1 MALELRSWINPQPY
15 TTGYSTSPI
24 AREAAYFTT
33 APEPVTVDPD
43 HVSREAREY
52 EDAGYDSSIIPQSA
66 TWPDVAATAA
76 WALAH
81 TDRLR
86 VVLAHRPG
94 VQAPTAAA
102 RSLATLDRLSGGR
115 AAIHLILGHADLH
128 RDGDFVDH
136 DDRYARGAEYLDIYT
151 RTLTYTEPF
160 DYDGQYYRVRGAFSG
175 VRPSTA
181 PRPPI
186 SLPGGSERG
195 IDLAARY
202 GDVIAF
208 HGRSLAETSES
219 IRVARQRAD
228 HYQRSVGFWVNLNF
242 QAGETDGAA
251 WDHVHELEQAIEHLK
266 TYRAEGGS
274 SVIPSIREERAR
286 QHAEADNT
294 VVDSALYLGLSR
306 VGGATPT
313 LVGSPS
319 TIADAVLAYHD
330 LGVGIVTLGGYAAT
344 PAAAELRSETLRLIR
359 QAAAAREASDL
370 AGVTS
375 AAAV

>member
-15 TTGYSTSPI
+15 TTSYSTAPI
-24 AREAAYFTT
+24 AREAAYFST

-43 HVSREAREY
+43 HVRREAREY

-66 TWPDVAATAA
+66 TWPDVAATVG

-86 VVLAHRPG
+86 LVLAHRPG

-115 AAIHLILGHADLH
+115 AAVHVILGHADLH

-136 DDRYARGAEYLDIYT
+136 DDRYERAAEYLDIYT
-151 RTLTYTEPF
+151 RTLTSTEPF
-160 DYDGQYYRVRGAFSG
+160 DYAGEYYRVEGAFSG
-175 VRPSTA
+175 VRPSSN
-181 PRPPI
+181 PRPVI

-202 GDVIAF
+202 GDVVAF
-208 HGRSLAETSES
+208 HGKSLADTAES
-219 IRVARQRAD
+219 IRHTRERAQ
-228 HYQRSVGFWVNLNF
+228 HYDRSVGFWVNLNF
-242 QAGETDGAA
+242 QVGATEGEA
-251 WDHVHELEQAIEHLK
+251 WDHVHALERAIERLK
-266 TYRAEGGS
+266 AYRSRSGS
-274 SVIPSIREERAR
+274 GAVPSILTERSQ
-286 QHAEADNT
+286 QHADAGNEII
-294 VVDSALYLGLSR
+294 DSALYLGLSR

-319 TIADAVLAYHD
+319 TIADAVLAYHE

-344 PAAAELRSETLRLIR
+344 PEKVELRSETLRLIR
-359 QAAAAREASDL
+359 QAAAARDN
-370 AGVTS
+370 S
-375 AAAV
+375 AVAV